1 MQNQDDSDATNSVIS
16 VCDITIRYYG
26 CVVMVSDVEK
36 LNAASVKATLNKDV
50 NSGKL
55 KIGRKQHSILYRN
68 TKISKITKKV
78 NQE

>member
-1 MQNQDDSDATNSVIS
+1 
-16 VCDITIRYYG
+16 
-26 CVVMVSDVEK
+26 MVSDVEK